1 MSLEELAEHGRREIR
16 QLLAARRDEAQRRLE
31 SAVGR
36 CGIPPRFRAKTF
48 ESYRATTPEQ
58 ELASRVC
65 RSYAARF
72 AAGARHGDSLLLLG
86 GPGTGKTHLACAILA
101 GVIRAGHTGLF
112 MSVPAAL
119 RTVRDTYATRAACSE
134 SEALAMLTDP
144 DLLVLDEVGLT
155 IGSDDK
161 RRAMLF
167 DVLDTRYAN
176 LRATILIGN
185 LTDEEMERYLGERIM
200 DRLCEGDSA
209 VVSFTWPSYRRSG
222 GGV

>member
-1 MSLEELAEHGRREIR
+1 MSLEELAEHGRHEIR
-16 QLLAARRDEAQRRLE
+16 ELLVARRDAAQRRLE

-36 CGIPPRFRAKTF
+36 CGIPTRFREKTF
-48 ESYRATTPEQ
+48 ESYQATTPEQ
-58 ELASRVC
+58 RWALRVC

-72 AAGARHGDSLLLLG
+72 SAGTRHGDSLLLLG

-112 MSVPAAL
+112 MSVSAAL
-119 RTVRDTYATRAACSE
+119 RMLRDTYATRAARSE

-144 DLLVLDEVGLT
+144 ALLVLDEVGLA

-167 DVLDTRYAN
+167 DLLDTRYAN

-185 LTDEEMERYLGERIM
+185 LTAEEMEQYLGERIM

-209 VVSFTWPSYRRSG
+209 VVSFTWPSHRRSLG
-222 GGV
+222 AF

>member
-1 MSLEELAEHGRREIR
+1 
-16 QLLAARRDEAQRRLE
+16 
-31 SAVGR
+31 
-36 CGIPPRFRAKTF
+36 
-48 ESYRATTPEQ
+48 
-58 ELASRVC
+58 
-65 RSYAARF
+65 
-72 AAGARHGDSLLLLG
+72 
-86 GPGTGKTHLACAILA
+86 
-101 GVIRAGHTGLF
+101 
-112 MSVPAAL
+112 
-119 RTVRDTYATRAACSE
+119 
-134 SEALAMLTDP
+134 MLTDP

-209 VVSFTWPSYRRSG
+209 VVSFTWPSFRRSG